1 MPKNIF
7 RLGIDLGGTKTEVI
21 ILDSEDREIHRRRVA
36 TPRIS
41 GADEYRGILTNLNEL
56 ITATIKGVPPETDLT
71 IGIGIPGSLDPISGL
86 VRNANTTCLNG
97 KPLKADV
104 EKQFGRPVG
113 MMNDA
118 NCFTLAE
125 YRQGAAREFRVA
137 FGVIMGTGCGGGI
150 CIDGR
155 IHHGHNGI
163 GGEWGHFA
171 IDPQGARCYCGNQ
184 GCIETKISGAGV
196 EKAFYQ
202 RFNRRLKMEEI
213 VRGYRDQDP
222 ACTQVFLQFLK
233 DFGRAAGGLI
243 SILDPDAIILGGGL
257 SNIDELY
264 DSDLNNIRDYAF
276 HPRVVTPVLKNELGD
291 SAGVYGAAWIGV

>member
-1 MPKNIF
+1 MPTTIY

-36 TPRIS
+36 TPRKS

-56 ITATIKGVPPETDLT
+56 ITAAIKCVPREADLT
-71 IGIGIPGSLDPISGL
+71 IGIGIPGSLDPITGL

-104 EKQFGRPVG
+104 EKQFDRPIG

-118 NCFTLAE
+118 NCFILAE
-125 YRQGAAREFRVA
+125 CRQGAARGFRVV

-150 CIDGR
+150 CIDGM

-171 IDPQGARCYCGNQ
+171 IDPHGAKCYCGNH
-184 GCIETKISGAGV
+184 GCIETKISGTGV

-202 RFNRRLKMEEI
+202 RFNHRLKMEEI
-213 VRGYRDQDP
+213 VMGYRKKDP
-222 ACTQVFLQFLK
+222 SCTEVFLQFLE
-233 DFGRAAGGLI
+233 DFGCAAGGLI

-264 DSDLNNIRDYAF
+264 DSNLNKIRDYAF
-276 HPRVVTPVLKNELGD
+276 HPQAATPVLKNELGD
-291 SAGVYGAAWIGV
+291 SAGVYGAAWIGI